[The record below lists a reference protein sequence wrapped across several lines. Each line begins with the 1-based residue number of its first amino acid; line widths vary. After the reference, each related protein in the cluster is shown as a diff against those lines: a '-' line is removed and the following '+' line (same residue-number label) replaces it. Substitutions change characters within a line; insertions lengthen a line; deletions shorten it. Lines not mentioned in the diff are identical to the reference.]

1 MTEAILWA
9 LAAVYALRGAY
20 TAGVIKSWLAWSGAP
35 YSVLSIAWA
44 GLTWPL
50 ILIAGYRAQGRDK

>member
-1 MTEAILWA
+1 MTETILWA
-9 LAAVYALRGAY
+9 LAIAYALRGAY

-35 YSVLSIAWA
+35 FNPFAVAWA